1 MRVVVSSPPPPPSSV
16 LIPCFQAAGDEGAT
30 PEEGPWR
37 LTLDMPSYLPCMQHL
52 KKRDVREKLYRA
64 FTTRASSSGGA
75 GEGGKSLD
83 NEPHIARVLELKKK
97 MAGLLG
103 YGSYAEVSLA
113 SKVCVCRVREGGG
126 GSRCMIPSIIV
137 VHVV

>member
-1 MRVVVSSPPPPPSSV
+1 MTTE
-16 LIPCFQAAGDEGAT
+16 IKAAGAEDAT
-30 PEEGPWR
+30 AEAGPWR
-37 LTLDMPSYLPCMQHL
+37 LTLDMPSYLPCMQHV
-52 KKRDVREKLYRA
+52 KNRDVREKMYRA
-64 FTTRASSSGGA
+64 FTTRASSSSQ

-113 SKVCVCRVREGGG
+113 SKVDVSIRRGDGEGEG
-126 GSRCMIPSIIV
+126 
-137 VHVV
+137 